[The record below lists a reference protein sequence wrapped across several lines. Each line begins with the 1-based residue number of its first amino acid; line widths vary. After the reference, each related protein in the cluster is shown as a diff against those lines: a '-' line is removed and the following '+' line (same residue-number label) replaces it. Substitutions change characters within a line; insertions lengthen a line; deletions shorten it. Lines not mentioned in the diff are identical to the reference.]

1 MKVFI
6 VEDELQAAKRLE
18 NILYEIDPKIEI
30 LGHCNSIASCV
41 EWFKKNPAPDLIF
54 MDIDLLDGQS
64 FDIFD
69 KVEVLSPV
77 IFATA
82 FEHYALRAFKVN
94 SIDYLLK
101 PIQKEEVKASIEK
114 FKKNTR
120 NTKGT
125 SDINS
130 LIKLLKKEKP
140 IYKTRFLLK
149 SGAKMTPITV
159 DEIAYFRSE
168 DKLSYIY
175 SHKGLKYLTDNTL
188 DELEKVLDPTKYF
201 RANRQFLISIESLEN
216 VHTYFNGKLKI
227 DLKPK
232 PNDDV
237 LVSREKATE
246 FKHWLDQ

>member
-6 VEDELQAAKRLE
+6 VEDESAAARRLE
-18 NILYEIDPKIEI
+18 NLLKEIDPTIEI
-30 LGHCNSIASCV
+30 VGHCTSISNCV
-41 EWFKKNPAPDLIF
+41 EWLQNNPSPDLIF

-64 FDIFD
+64 FEIFN
-69 KVEVLSPV
+69 KVDVPSPV

-82 FEHYALRAFKVN
+82 FEHYALKAFKVN

-101 PIQKEEVKASIEK
+101 PIQIEEVRASIEK
-114 FKKNTR
+114 FKRNDSRSKNTP
-120 NTKGT
+120 
-125 SDINS
+125 DLNS
-130 LIKLLKKEKP
+130 LLKILKEEKP
-140 IYKTRFLLK
+140 HYKTRFLLK
-149 SGAKMTPITV
+149 VGTKMTPITV

-175 SHKGLKYLTDNTL
+175 SHKGGKFLADNTL
-188 DELEKVLDPTKYF
+188 DELEKVLDPARFF
-201 RANRQFLISIESLEN
+201 RANRQFLISIDSLEN

-232 PNDDV
+232 PADEV

-246 FKHWLDQ
+246 FKQWLDQ